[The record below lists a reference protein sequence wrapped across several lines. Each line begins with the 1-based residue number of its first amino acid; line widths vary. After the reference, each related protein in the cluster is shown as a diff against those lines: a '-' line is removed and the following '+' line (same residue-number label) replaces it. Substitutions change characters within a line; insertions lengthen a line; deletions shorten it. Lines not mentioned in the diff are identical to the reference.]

1 MLTIN
6 ELEEA
11 KTLLRIAAY
20 DWKNEFEKTQRTS
33 LRGLYWAAENM
44 EGRMEE
50 EINERLS
57 QEKGGVED

>member
-1 MLTIN
+1 MLTMN

>member
-50 EINERLS
+50 EMNERLS
-57 QEKGGVED
+57 QEKGGNED

>member
-6 ELEEA
+6 ELEEI

-44 EGRMEE
+44 EGRLEE
-50 EINERLS
+50 MVNECIS
-57 QEKGGVED
+57 QEKEGAID